1 MDKKNIYIWSGIMIF
16 FVVLIAVL
24 VVDSQTQLKNQL
36 RCQSLRI
43 RPLTGKF
50 FTWDGILELNNKG
63 EYQPK
68 CI

>member
-1 MDKKNIYIWSGIMIF
+1 MDKNFYWWSGSIIF
-16 FVVLIAVL
+16 L
-24 VVDSQTQLKNQL
+24 VILVAFLVINGQSELKKQKL
-36 RCQSLRI
+36 CQSLRI
-43 RPLTGKF
+43 IPLTEKF

>member
-1 MDKKNIYIWSGIMIF
+1 MDKNFYWWSGSIIF
-16 FVVLIAVL
+16 L
-24 VVDSQTQLKNQL
+24 VILVAFLVINSQSELKKQKL
-36 RCQSLRI
+36 CQSLRI
-43 RPLTGKF
+43 IPLTEKF